1 MSSVIGSL
9 ANGNFA
15 GPDVTLNEPPER
27 ERKAL
32 ARQREVR
39 RWLVEYPRAIPLTIF
54 ALIACITALSVYAIE
69 SGERERRVAR
79 LGEEAQT
86 IASAIERRGDAASAY
101 LQAGAALFVIRDDLS
116 REAFAGFVD
125 SLRLESD
132 YFGAEG
138 IGWARALAPADAP
151 AFKQEMIAAG
161 TTRFSI
167 TPEPP
172 AGDARIVPV
181 TFLHPATE
189 RNRRALGYD
198 MYSEPVRRAA
208 MDEAERSVRPTA
220 SGRIVLVQEGRSK
233 APGFLIYMPVYDST
247 NPGRSLRGFIYS
259 PFNAAD
265 FLGSAVKLAPDYPH
279 RIRLHDG
286 RPAPENV
293 LAETGNAEAAGL
305 TLVQPV
311 NFANRPMFLEIAA
324 ITDDSL
330 SRLGMLTLIFGLLVA
345 SLLLVVVRLLTRQVM
360 EDQAALAW
368 LEEQD
373 SIRDSLT
380 RELNHRVKNALANI
394 LSIIALTRR
403 RATSLDQF
411 ADGLDGRVRAMS
423 ATHDLLTRS
432 EWGTTSLHDVVEA
445 ELALYFADDAR
456 NIEITGPPVQL
467 APGDALSFGMAV
479 HELATNAARHGA
491 FSTAGGAVSVSW
503 ELVKSDLARVVWQES
518 GNAGNRS
525 VRSQGFGLQLIERI
539 VAHEL
544 GQPVDIAFSEEGLR
558 CVLLVPVRTPSDFA
572 LRARYRA

>member
-9 ANGNFA
+9 ANGKFA
-15 GPDVTLNEPPER
+15 GTDVTLKEPPESGR
-27 ERKAL
+27 RAL

-39 RWLVEYPRAIPLTIF
+39 RWLVEYPRAIPLAIF

-69 SGERERRVAR
+69 AGERERRQAQ

-101 LQAGAALFVIRDDLS
+101 LQAGAALFVTRSDLS
-116 REAFAGFVD
+116 RDAFAAFVD

-138 IGWARALAPADAP
+138 IGWARAVAPSEVPAFEREMEAAGSGPFRVSPLAPP
-151 AFKQEMIAAG
+151 GKVKV
-161 TTRFSI
+161 
-167 TPEPP
+167 
-172 AGDARIVPV
+172 VPV
-181 TFLHPATE
+181 TFLHPGTE

-220 SGRIVLVQEGRSK
+220 SGRIVLVQEGGSD

-247 NPGRSLRGFIYS
+247 RASRSLRGFIYS

-265 FLGSAVKLAPDYPH
+265 FLDSAVKLAPDYRH
-279 RIRLHDG
+279 GIRLYDG
-286 RPAPENV
+286 DPAPDSL
-293 LAETGNAEAAGL
+293 LAELGSADATGL
-305 TLVQPV
+305 KVVQPV
-311 NFANRPMFLEIAA
+311 NFANRPMVLELTTAA
-324 ITDDSL
+324 SDTL
-330 SRLGMLTLIFGLLVA
+330 SQLAMLTLIFGLLVA

-432 EWGTTSLHDVVEA
+432 EWGTTPLRDVVEA

-456 NIEITGPPVQL
+456 AIEIAGPPVEL
-467 APGDALSFGMAV
+467 APGDAMSFGLAV

-491 FSTAGGAVSVSW
+491 FSAPGGAVSVSW
-503 ELVKSDLARVVWQES
+503 EQVKSDLVRVMWQETGAKGGRPS
-518 GNAGNRS
+518 A
-525 VRSQGFGLQLIERI
+525 SQGFGLQLIERI

-544 GQPVDIAFSEEGLR
+544 GQPVDISFTSEGIK
-558 CVLLVPVRTPSDFA
+558 CVMLVPVRQPSDFA